1 MTMKSAPVAEGSWL
15 AIGLMSG
22 TSVDGIDASLSRY
35 SIVLDRNNASNYKIV
50 TELISSHGHPLPV
63 STKKRIFD
71 LFEDRAGSLQS
82 LALLDM
88 ELGELFADAANEL
101 LRKAGMNAKD
111 ITVIGSHGQTIRH
124 VAGDPGGRAS
134 LQIGSGSVIAQRTD
148 IPTACD
154 FRPGDIAAGG
164 TGAPLVPF
172 FAKTIADGF
181 PKPVAFQNFGGIG
194 NVCWIPESG
203 NLVAFD
209 TGPGNMIAD
218 MLAFE
223 ASDGELRFDRDGLI
237 GLKGTIREDLVTSW
251 LSHGYFAKT
260 PPKSSGREEFGSAF
274 YDRELGETVAL
285 AKANG
290 DRGILQDLVR
300 SAEAF
305 SARATA
311 RAYKLHLPAMPKTVI
326 VSGGG
331 AHNPVIM
338 AELRLA
344 LPCATVL
351 DADAAGFSIDYMEA
365 AAFGLFGLL
374 RFLGLPNTLPESTGA
389 RHAVC
394 AGALFL
400 PNRQGETE

>member
-1 MTMKSAPVAEGSWL
+1 MTGNCAHIVEGSWH

-22 TSVDGIDASLSRY
+22 TSVDGIDASLSKY
-35 SIVLDRNNASNYKIV
+35 SIVRAPNAPSGYRIL
-50 TELISSHGHPLPV
+50 TELISTHDHPLPDD
-63 STKKRIFD
+63 TKKRIFD
-71 LFEDRAGSLQS
+71 LFEDKAGSLER

-88 ELGELFADAANEL
+88 ELGELFAEAVNAL
-101 LRKAGMNAKD
+101 LRKTGMDAKD
-111 ITVIGSHGQTIRH
+111 ISVIGSHGQTIRH
-124 VAGDPGGRAS
+124 VAGDPGNRSS
-134 LQIGSGSVIAQRTD
+134 LQIGSGSVIAQRTG

-203 NLVAFD
+203 DLIAFD

-218 MLAFE
+218 MLAE
-223 ASDGELRFDRDGLI
+223 AATDGRLQFDKDGAMGLEGSLR
-237 GLKGTIREDLVTSW
+237 KDLLTHW
-251 LSHGYFAKT
+251 LSHGFLLKK
-260 PPKSSGREEFGSAF
+260 PPKSSGREEFGGIF
-274 YDRELGETVAL
+274 YDRELRGIVEQ

-290 DRGILQDLVR
+290 EIGFLRDLICT
-300 SAEAF
+300 AETF
-305 SARATA
+305 TA
-311 RAYKLHLPAMPKTVI
+311 LSTAQAYGNHLPAMPKTVI

-331 AHNPVIM
+331 ARNPVIM
-338 AELRLA
+338 RELRNA
-344 LPCATVL
+344 LSSSEVL
-351 DADAAGFSIDYMEA
+351 DADTAGFSIDYMEA

-374 RFLGLPNTLPESTGA
+374 RFLGLRNTLPEATGA

-394 AGALFL
+394 AGGLFL
-400 PNRQGETE
+400 PD